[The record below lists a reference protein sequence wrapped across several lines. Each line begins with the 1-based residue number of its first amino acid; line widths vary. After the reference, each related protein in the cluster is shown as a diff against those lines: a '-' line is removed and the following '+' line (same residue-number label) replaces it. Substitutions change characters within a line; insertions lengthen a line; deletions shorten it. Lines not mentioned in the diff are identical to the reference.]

1 MKIIKNTI
9 YEIINSNNEKDIVF
23 EAPNELKTT
32 YGELKNYI
40 NTTYSKLS
48 SLNLTNSDKIGI
60 VLNNG
65 SAMAATFLAVAS
77 NFISCPLNPSFTKQE
92 FKFYFEDLELK
103 TVIIEENQSLHARE
117 AAKELNIKV
126 INLKSKN

>member
-48 SLNLTNSDKIGI
+48 SLNLTNNDKIGI

-65 SAMAATFLAVAS
+65 SG
-77 NFISCPLNPSFTKQE
+77 
-92 FKFYFEDLELK
+92 
-103 TVIIEENQSLHARE
+103 
-117 AAKELNIKV
+117 
-126 INLKSKN
+126 